1 VQALPAS
8 HPLAPL
14 LREPAIVRA
23 GLAATRWPGRL
34 ERVWPSPLPPPIAVP
49 PDREVWLDAAHNP
62 EGAQAL
68 MRWLDEQPQARPLTV
83 LFGLVRGKR
92 LGEMTAPLRRAEHL
106 VLTRPP
112 SPRGRP
118 AHEVQAE
125 LALPLDRS
133 AVEEDWTAALRLAL
147 AQTPAGGRL
156 LVYGSI
162 FLVAAVRG
170 WFRQEPS
177 DDLSIQDPG
186 AVPAP

>member
-1 VQALPAS
+1 
-8 HPLAPL
+8 
-14 LREPAIVRA
+14 
-23 GLAATRWPGRL
+23 
-34 ERVWPSPLPPPIAVP
+34 
-49 PDREVWLDAAHNP
+49 
-62 EGAQAL
+62 
-68 MRWLDEQPQARPLTV
+68 
-83 LFGLVRGKR
+83 
-92 LGEMTAPLRRAEHL
+92 
-106 VLTRPP
+106 
-112 SPRGRP
+112 
-118 AHEVQAE
+118 VQAE